1 MHRFGIGTMARAT
14 GVATIGAAIAIAIA
28 IAMAAAVHAWRGD
41 PVANDRAAAAA
52 ASVAALSPDPLAREL
67 AHCREIGSA
76 AQNDAA
82 CKAAWA
88 ENRRRFFAPLWNR
101 PAIPKAGSATPNA
114 AAR

>member
-14 GVATIGAAIAIAIA
+14 GFATIGAAIAIA
-28 IAMAAAVHAWRGD
+28 IAMAAAVHAWHSD
-41 PVANDRAAAAA
+41 PVAHDRAAAAA
-52 ASVAALSPDPLAREL
+52 SVVAVSPDPLAREL